1 MAGGGSQGVAK
12 GHMRDAASQGGVKV
26 VGHTYHAPPAPR
38 AQSGRLFGHPPS
50 SPGAV
55 GVGAVPRPLG
65 AAPFAPPPP
74 PGGLSP
80 RRQLPATSQLYGK
93 SHTIDWAPPCRLT
106 VREPRI

>member
-12 GHMRDAASQGGVKV
+12 GHMRDAASQGGAKV

-55 GVGAVPRPLG
+55 WVD
-65 AAPFAPPPP
+65 
-74 PGGLSP
+74 
-80 RRQLPATSQLYGK
+80 RRMLCKTEIML
-93 SHTIDWAPPCRLT
+93 
-106 VREPRI
+106 